1 MDLYLLIIHYSNTNT
16 LHDIVKYSKTVL
28 ILISNFRRVLN
39 AVLCLLG
46 NLPASG
52 LLHVSVKMYN
62 FQRVY
67 LPRLKPG
74 AVGEIKFGK
83 AHNLQYDLHFISV
96 VYIKY
101 IRAVYKI
108 V

>member
-1 MDLYLLIIHYSNTNT
+1 MYSFIAPT
-16 LHDIVKYSKTVL
+16 KCR
-28 ILISNFRRVLN
+28 ISNIYKQRKTLIR
-39 AVLCLLG
+39 
-46 NLPASG
+46 
-52 LLHVSVKMYN
+52 HVSVKMYN
-62 FQRVY
+62 SQRVY

-74 AVGEIKFGK
+74 AVGEIMFAR

-96 VYIKY
+96 VYIKC